1 MHFNSKKKEFLF
13 VSVLFTIIIF
23 SVLIFCGTL
32 TSGLHLVDDHEF
44 IRFTT
49 EMKEDGIG
57 VIDLIKQENLRDSCN
72 RFRPLYYPLR
82 VLETVIFGTNLFGM
96 SVMKGLQ
103 VAITCILIYYLIR
116 SLGCNIMYSILSTL
130 LVMVG
135 PQSAIWWK
143 LGTPEMTC
151 TFVFAIV
158 GLFLVKWRETKAW
171 YWNVGVLAGVFFD
184 SLLKENFV
192 LLVPALM
199 LIYLYFSLEDK
210 QITWHNIWGAIKEN
224 IVMEIVLGVFALW
237 NLYTITTGPGV
248 EGPAY
253 VGIDFQFSILQ
264 YIKIFLNNFRLHL
277 RIGQYGFW
285 IFALL
290 ILFWKELKALFME
303 LKWHILLAVA
313 IILPQMVIY
322 AKTGLEERYVIP
334 WIYGIVYLF
343 VIALSKSRVMQGRKR
358 TVYQILTGM
367 LIVVN
372 FALVIYEASYF
383 AYRGKGIEKMFRVVE
398 ENATEDTN
406 ILSAFAPYDES
417 DKTTSFYLHTKGL
430 DHVYVYRNGEA
441 TDWYREGKDE
451 QVELKDIDIIM
462 MYNFNDRH
470 FVYEPDIDFSDFEI
484 TEYNTMRVAIRKK

>member
-44 IRFTT
+44 IRYTVQ
-49 EMKEDGIG
+49 MKEDGVGI
-57 VIDLIKQENLRDSCN
+57 IELMKQENLNNSCN
-72 RFRPLYYPLR
+72 RFQPLYYPLR
-82 VLETVIFGTNLFGM
+82 VLETVIFRANIFAM
-96 SVMKGLQ
+96 SLMKGIQ
-103 VAITCILIYYLIR
+103 IVIT
-116 SLGCNIMYSILSTL
+116 SILVYYFVRKLGNTVNVSLVSTAI
-130 LVMVG
+130 VMAG

-143 LGTPEMTC
+143 LGTPEVTG
-151 TFVFAIV
+151 TLVFAIA
-158 GLFLVKWRETKAW
+158 GLCLLQWKETRKW
-171 YWNVGVLAGVFFD
+171 YWNVAVFACLAFD
-184 SLLKENFV
+184 TLFKENFV
-192 LLVPALM
+192 LMIPAVM
-199 LIYLYFSLEDK
+199 LAYLYISLENK
-210 QITWHNIWGAIKEN
+210 EITFKNIMSAIREN
-224 IVMEIVLGVFALW
+224 LLMEIGLGVFVLW
-237 NLYTITTGPGV
+237 DLFMIIFGPGV

-285 IFALL
+285 VVALL
-290 ILFWKELKALFME
+290 ILFWKDLKLLFRE
-303 LKWHILLAVA
+303 LKWHILLALA

-343 VIALSKSRVMQGRKR
+343 VIALNKSRVMQGRKR
-358 TVYQILTGM
+358 TAYQILTGI

-398 ENATEDTN
+398 ENATADTN

-451 QVELKDIDIIM
+451 KVELKDVDIIM